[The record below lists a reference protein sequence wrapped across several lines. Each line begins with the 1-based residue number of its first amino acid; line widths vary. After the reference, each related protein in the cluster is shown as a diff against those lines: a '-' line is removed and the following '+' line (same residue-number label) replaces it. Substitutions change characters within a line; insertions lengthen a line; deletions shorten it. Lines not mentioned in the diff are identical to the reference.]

1 MITLL
6 KGDRRSGKTHRAI
19 EMAKARGVPWYYVVR
34 HGSVASARK
43 TWPDVDVRS
52 IRTPGLAKRGV
63 SLFVI
68 DDAHRMQPGKLAQF
82 VLPGSEVLLI
92 SIRVMPPWLERL
104 AECEGVTVVD
114 TKPAPNPLIQDEDRR
129 RMQDVLAI
137 IDPKSRERVEALERE
152 RKWT

>member
-19 EMAKARGVPWYYVVR
+19 EMAKARGVPWYYIVR

-68 DDAHRMQPGKLAQF
+68 DDAHRIKPGALTQF
-82 VLPGSEVLLI
+82 IFPGSEVLLI

-104 AECEGVTVVD
+104 AECDVVKVID
-114 TKPAPNPLIQDEDRR
+114 LKPKTEHIAESE
-129 RMQDVLAI
+129 RMRSIVAI
-137 IDPKSRERVEALERE
+137 LDPGACR
-152 RKWT
+152 

>member
-1 MITLL
+1 MITIL
-6 KGDRRSGKTHRAI
+6 KGDRRTGKTHRAI
-19 EMAKARGVPWYYVVR
+19 KMAKARGVPWFYVVR

-52 IRTPGLAKRGV
+52 IRTTGLAKRGV

-68 DDAHRMQPGKLAQF
+68 DDAHRMKPGKLAQF
-82 VLPGSEVLLI
+82 IFAGSEVLLI

-104 AECEGVTVVD
+104 AECDAVTVID
-114 TKPAPNPLIQDEDRR
+114 TKPAPNPLMKDEDRR
-129 RMQDVLAI
+129 RVREVLAI